1 MIKIENSPVFDMP
14 GCNVMDYT
22 IVKVYITERKD
33 VMKYHSNAITAWQ
46 TSAMTVTV
54 LLKIHVRK

>member
-1 MIKIENSPVFDMP
+1 
-14 GCNVMDYT
+14 MDYT

-46 TSAMTVTV
+46 TSAMTVTA
-54 LLKIHVRK
+54 LLKIHVRKSKVFKKKNLSLV